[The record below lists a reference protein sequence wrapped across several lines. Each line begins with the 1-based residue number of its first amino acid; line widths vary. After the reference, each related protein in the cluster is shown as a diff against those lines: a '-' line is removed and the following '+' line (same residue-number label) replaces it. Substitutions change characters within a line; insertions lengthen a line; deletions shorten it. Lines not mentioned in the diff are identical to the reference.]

1 MLALTINCGSSTL
14 KCTLIDAVTGERV
27 RVAQAELHAASD
39 ETALAEGRDALARV
53 LRDILGATG
62 RAPRLVAHRIV
73 HGGDLF
79 RVPVRIDDATA
90 ARLAT
95 LGHLAPLHNRLAL
108 AVLAQARTSLPE
120 LPHVAVFDTSFH
132 ATLPAVA
139 QTYALPPSFCESHG
153 IRRFGFHGLSHA
165 NVLRATAETL
175 RRDAQ
180 SLRIVS
186 CHLGN
191 GASLTAIQGGASVE
205 TSMGMTPLEGL
216 VMGTRAGD
224 LDPGVLLELLRVP
237 GMNADG
243 LGELLYRGAGL
254 QGLTGTHDMR
264 QIERR
269 AAAGEEA
276 CQLALSLYAH
286 RVRKYIGAYA
296 AVMGG
301 LDVIAFTGGVGEH
314 SAMVRQR
321 CLEGLEFL
329 GVVVDQARNRELR
342 LTPEQPAVDT
352 ATPGSHVRVVVVVA
366 DEEREMAREA
376 AQLLGSA

>member
-1 MLALTINCGSSTL
+1 MLALTINCGSSTI
-14 KCTLIDAVTGERV
+14 KCALIDAGTGERV
-27 RVAQAELHAASD
+27 RVAQAELHAAS
-39 ETALAEGRDALARV
+39 EEAALAESRDV
-53 LRDILGATG
+53 LVSLLHDILSVPGH
-62 RAPRLVAHRIV
+62 APRLVVHRIV
-73 HGGDLF
+73 HGGDQF
-79 RVPVRIDDATA
+79 RGPVRIDDVTEE
-90 ARLAT
+90 RLAT

-108 AVLAQARTSLPE
+108 AVLAQARTSLRE

-132 ATLPAVA
+132 ATLPAVVR
-139 QTYALPPSFCESHG
+139 TYALPPSLCTRHG

-175 RRDAQ
+175 RRGAQ

-191 GASLTAIQGGASVE
+191 GASLAAIQGGVSVE

-224 LDPGVLLELLRVP
+224 LDPGVLLELLRTP

-254 QGLTGTHDMR
+254 LGLTGTHDMR
-264 QIERR
+264 LIERR
-269 AAAGEEA
+269 AAAGEQE

-314 SAMVRQR
+314 SSTIRQR

-329 GVVVDQARNRELR
+329 GVVLDQARNRELQ
-342 LTPEQPAVDT
+342 LTGEQPVTDT
-352 ATPGSHVRVVVVVA
+352 AAPASCVRVLVLLA

-376 AQLLGSA
+376 LQLLGSV